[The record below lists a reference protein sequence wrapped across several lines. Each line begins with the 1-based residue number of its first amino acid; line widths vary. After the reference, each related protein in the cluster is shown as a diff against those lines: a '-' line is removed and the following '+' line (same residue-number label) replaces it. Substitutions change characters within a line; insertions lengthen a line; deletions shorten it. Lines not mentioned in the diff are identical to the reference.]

1 MLKRKKLLTQDG
13 LVKLCK
19 MEWVIKAMS
28 RVNLMILREAAAM
41 FQFSLA
47 YLASQAN
54 LENLLNQG
62 KVAQKVQKVI
72 QKKK

>member
-1 MLKRKKLLTQDG
+1 
-13 LVKLCK
+13 
-19 MEWVIKAMS
+19 
-28 RVNLMILREAAAM
+28 MILREAAVM
-41 FQFSLA
+41 FQFNLA

-62 KVAQKVQKVI
+62 KVAQKVQKAI

>member
-1 MLKRKKLLTQDG
+1 
-13 LVKLCK
+13 
-19 MEWVIKAMS
+19 MS